1 MMAGIIYHLCAALQQ
16 FCRRL
21 SLFMARHFID
31 RESEWADA
39 EELGEDTGQDVRF
52 LRIQLLKVR
61 AENTD
66 LKSRTSDFGERFA
79 ALFHI
84 PDGGLRDIACDY
96 EIRRRSDGTS
106 FKVVLEHC
114 VFCGCAVKTE
124 IFQHERDALLYR
136 ALLQTV
142 EYQPRRNLSCPPC
155 YEEYEK
161 SLELSK
167 N

>member
-1 MMAGIIYHLCAALQQ
+1 MMYQLCAALQR

-39 EELGEDTGQDVRF
+39 EEMEGEAGQGARF
-52 LRIQLLKVR
+52 LRLQLAKVR

-66 LKSRTSDFGERFA
+66 LKSRTNDFGERFA
-79 ALFHI
+79 ALFHM
-84 PDGGLRDIACDY
+84 PDGGLREIARSY
-96 EIRRRSDGTS
+96 EIRRKPGGTS
-106 FKVVLEHC
+106 CKVVLEHC
-114 VFCGCAVKTE
+114 VFCGCSVETKA
-124 IFQHERDALLYR
+124 FQHERDALLYV

-142 EYQPRRNLSCPPC
+142 EYRPRRNLSCPSC

-161 SLELSK
+161 SVELSK
-167 N
+167 D